1 MKQRTHQTFF
11 TRKKLI
17 ITALAAIIILGI
29 SYFISHLFYHADET
43 MLIALDSRTDV
54 QVTETSSYYAFTP
67 TAADATT
74 GFILYPGAL
83 VDADAYAPLMAQL
96 TQAPVAS
103 FIAKMPFDLAIFKE
117 DAAASIIEDYP
128 TIQNW
133 YIGGHSLGG
142 VMAASYANQHPDL
155 IKGVVF
161 LASYPNKNLKDQDF
175 KVLSLYGTNDQV
187 LNMTSYTEAQSLL
200 PTDASHFTEVIIPG
214 GNHANFG
221 NYGPQS
227 GDGTATI
234 SQDEQQQITADT
246 LISFMNDVH

>member
-1 MKQRTHQTFF
+1 MKRKSHQTFF

-17 ITALAAIIILGI
+17 ITALVVIVLLAI

-43 MLIALDSRTDV
+43 ILIALESKSNIE
-54 QVTETSSYYAFTP
+54 VTETSNYYAFKP
-67 TAADATT
+67 TATEATT

-96 TQAPVAS
+96 AEGSTTS

-117 DAAASIIEDYP
+117 DAATSIIEAYP

-142 VMAASYANQHPDL
+142 VMAASYASKHPDL
-155 IKGVVF
+155 IKGVAF
-161 LASYPNKNLKDQDF
+161 LASYPNKSLKDQDF
-175 KVLSLYGTNDQV
+175 KVLSLYGSNDQV
-187 LNMTSYTEAQSLL
+187 LNMTTYEKAQSLL
-200 PTDASHFTEVIIPG
+200 PTDTTHFTEIIIPG

-234 SQDEQQQITADT
+234 SQYKQQQITAT
-246 LISFMNDVH
+246 AISNFMAQ